1 MSLPASPVA
10 PPQAPPQDPPQD
22 PSSLPPGHSLLERY
36 REVRDFT
43 LELTRGLAPEDQ
55 VVQSME
61 DVSPTKWH
69 LAHTSWFWEVF
80 VLEPHLEGYQALD
93 PAYHFLFNSYYVQAG
108 ERHCRAQRGWL
119 SRPTVAQVL
128 DYRAHVDRGMNELL
142 AGPTGG
148 NLRELVE
155 LGLNHE
161 QQHQELILT
170 DLKHVFGV
178 NPLRPALRPG
188 PPGPAGHPGHAADP
202 GPGPRVAPLGF
213 VAFDGG
219 VHEIGLPH
227 AGRLPS
233 PEASFSYDNE
243 GPVHR
248 RFIEPFALA
257 DRLVTNAEYLAFL
270 DDGGY
275 RRPELWM
282 SAGWAARLAH
292 GWTEPFYWEERAGQW
307 WSFTLGGMR
316 PLHPDEPVVHLTWYE
331 ADAYA
336 RWAGARLPREDEWEM
351 AARAALAAGVPLDGN
366 LADSGR
372 FHPAPAPPH
381 ADPGGAG
388 ARTGAGTP
396 GPATLRQLFGDCWE
410 WTSSDY
416 AAYPG
421 YRPAPGAVG
430 EYNGKFMTGQ
440 YVLRGGSCATSRS
453 HLRITYRNF
462 FPPDAAWQF
471 TGLRLARD

>member
-1 MSLPASPVA
+1 MTIADSPVA
-10 PPQAPPQDPPQD
+10 RQSAPAAVPPP
-22 PSSLPPGHSLLERY
+22 SLLEQY
-36 REVRDFT
+36 RGVRAFT
-43 LELTRGLAPEDQ
+43 LALTRGLAPEDL

-80 VLEPHLEGYQALD
+80 VLEPHLAGYEALD
-93 PAYHFLFNSYYVQAG
+93 PDYHFLFNSYYVQAG

-142 AGPTGG
+142 AAGG
-148 NLRELVE
+148 MEGDLRELVE

-178 NPLRPALRPG
+178 NPLRPAYHVPPRASSSAGLPETMSGLDAGASPLR
-188 PPGPAGHPGHAADP
+188 
-202 GPGPRVAPLGF
+202 F
-213 VAFDGG
+213 VPFDGG
-219 VHEIGLPH
+219 VHEIGHPH
-227 AGRLPS
+227 AGHLPS
-233 PEASFSYDNE
+233 RDAPFSYDNE

-248 RFIEPFALA
+248 RFLEPFALA
-257 DRLVTNAEYLAFL
+257 DRLVTNAEYLAFMA
-270 DDGGY
+270 DGGY

-292 GWTEPFYWEERAGQW
+292 GWTEPFYWEERDGEW
-307 WSFTLGGMR
+307 WSFTLGGMH

-336 RWAGARLPREDEWEM
+336 RWAGARLPREDEWEV

-366 LADSGR
+366 LADAGR

-396 GPATLRQLFGDCWE
+396 GAATLRQLFGDCWE

-416 AAYPG
+416 APYPG

-453 HLRITYRNF
+453 HLRLTYRNF